1 MIFQNNIAIKYLDN
15 SSKIILLMYRYL
27 VKKIETRYSVIQ
39 DYVLKNLLEY
49 IKKRDS
55 KILEKIWAESSIQKD
70 IFLFAVETYDNLT
83 EGKPLELRDKNLY
96 SNKIVVKLLSDYKI
110 ELENIYFNGNKT
122 NVIDPLYSDENFQ
135 VFLVQKNEQIHYY
148 EFNEIVFHIILD
160 GLILIKN
167 DILGV
172 GDGIFSSA
180 PPLLEK
186 TQILTEDFSEII
198 FIIKNNFFK
207 KMNYWDKPKT
217 NEKKFF
223 QNEKN
228 FQDFITFL
236 RKKDLQLNRLLCLY
250 LGTYL
255 LAFLEG
261 SSVDLLDVAKWNQ
274 KYLILD
280 IINKHIDLDN
290 NEILEK
296 LTTHFGISTS
306 KFYKIFYELFTETPV
321 KYIENIRFQKFYK
334 VLMEKDEKALFL
346 DDNITYSYKT
356 LSKAFVKKTGISP
369 KKMKKIFKNT
379 NI

>member
-172 GDGIFSSA
+172 GDGMFSSA

-236 RKKDLQLNRLLCLY
+236 GKKDLQLNRLLCLY

>member
-236 RKKDLQLNRLLCLY
+236 GKKDLQLNRLLCLY

>member
-172 GDGIFSSA
+172 GDGMFSSD

-223 QNEKN
+223 QNEKI

-236 RKKDLQLNRLLCLY
+236 GKKDLQLNRLLCLY

-334 VLMEKDEKALFL
+334 ILMEKDEKALFL

-356 LSKAFVKKTGISP
+356 LSKAFIKKTGVSP